1 MSCSSSSLCTK
12 NEKPVEKFFSLWKK
26 LIARISFCISTPILV
41 IIKLFVLLF
50 LLCVV
55 RSEWQL
61 TPQWIAPRRPSY
73 LFQWQMKQMKS
84 VSSVIEKTFLSV
96 NCKKQCFVKVQ
107 FSHSVS
113 QRQYWWDFLFF
124 RIAFNV
130 LLGNRPCRSFY
141 SGKKGDCI
149 VFKH

>member
-26 LIARISFCISTPILV
+26 LISRISFCISTPILV

-61 TPQWIAPRRPSY
+61 TPQWIAPRRPSFY
-73 LFQWQMKQMKS
+73 FFLLSLYICFCWKNVEFETFPFSTAWIWNCPIFSNALCFSKS
-84 VSSVIEKTFLSV
+84 RWCNSESLILQIFCNSFL
-96 NCKKQCFVKVQ
+96 KVDA
-107 FSHSVS
+107 SHSES
-113 QRQYWWDFLFF
+113 FFKYFASLF
-124 RIAFNV
+124 
-130 LLGNRPCRSFY
+130 
-141 SGKKGDCI
+141 
-149 VFKH
+149 